1 MGDSAGVKRLVC
13 CLFKE
18 YIHTNSLREFTRF
31 LVTYKE
37 KTSLTCVPTGM
48 KTGVSTSAWG
58 SRMTAARAL
67 VVPHSATIFSD
78 RAVAA
83 GDDEAGAGLMLFYL
97 C

>member
-1 MGDSAGVKRLVC
+1 
-13 CLFKE
+13 
-18 YIHTNSLREFTRF
+18 
-31 LVTYKE
+31 
-37 KTSLTCVPTGM
+37 M
-48 KTGVSTSAWG
+48 KTGVWTSAWG

-97 C
+97 S